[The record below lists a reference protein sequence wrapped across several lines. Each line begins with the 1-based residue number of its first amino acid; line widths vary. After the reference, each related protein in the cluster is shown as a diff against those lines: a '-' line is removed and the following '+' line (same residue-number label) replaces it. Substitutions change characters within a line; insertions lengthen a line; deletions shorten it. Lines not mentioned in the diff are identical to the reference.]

1 LRYGTILYTELPEIP
16 YTETI
21 SEIIFG
27 FPIVGDLFILN
38 FITVQSTILYIPIS
52 ISIFAMLVGCWNL
65 SYASKHF
72 LKENVGEDGRKQRKI
87 YKIVAILNAPLII
100 VYAYIVL

>member
-1 LRYGTILYTELPEIP
+1 
-16 YTETI
+16 
-21 SEIIFG
+21 
-27 FPIVGDLFILN
+27 
-38 FITVQSTILYIPIS
+38 
-52 ISIFAMLVGCWNL
+52 MLVGCWNL